1 MILKRQEKN
10 GIIKAMYSSST
21 ICASVYDTNTKD
33 LTIIFNNGGQYKYPS
48 VEMTDYTRVE
58 TADSNGSVFNT
69 YIKKKYP
76 TFEKLDKLNDSTIEA
91 ILKEIESLKEA
102 EDAATIEGTS
112 KEMMEVMA
120 GLVANYVGSG
130 KVNNDML
137 RKLETKMS
145 AYNKV
150 ANPEPTQVEA

>member
-112 KEMMEVMA
+112 KEMMEIMA

-130 KVNNDML
+130 KVNYDMF

-150 ANPEPTQVEA
+150 ANPKPTQAEA